1 MKKKII
7 IFDGMFLGFLTND
20 LINIFN
26 DKKAPFLYYG
36 VATIII
42 LTAEFSIYKGII
54 KKSWWKKFIP
64 FYILH
69 LTLKYS
75 DMNRITLYFGT
86 LAVISIVFILLLV
99 KYFLKKNNRNI
110 K

>member
-7 IFDGMFLGFLTND
+7 IFDGMFLGLLTND

-75 DMNRITLYFGT
+75 DMNKITLYFGT

>member
-7 IFDGMFLGFLTND
+7 IFDGMFLGLLTND

-36 VATIII
+36 VAAIII
-42 LTAEFSIYKGII
+42 LTAEFSIDKGII
-54 KKSWWKKFIP
+54 TKSWWKKFIP

-69 LTLKYS
+69 LVLRNLDFINK
-75 DMNRITLYFGT
+75 ITLYYGT
-86 LAVISIVFILLLV
+86 LGILSIIFILLLI
-99 KYFLKKNNRNI
+99 KFFLRKK
-110 K
+110 

>member
-1 MKKKII
+1 MKWNSVI
-7 IFDGMFLGFLTND
+7 LGFLTND

-36 VATIII
+36 VAVIII
-42 LTAEFSIYKGII
+42 LTAEFSIDKGII
-54 KKSWWKKFIP
+54 TKSWWKKFIP

-75 DMNRITLYFGT
+75 DMNKITLYFGT